1 MLRCYSSVV
10 LAQGRFA
17 LAFPHTDLTSSPG
30 GELWMM
36 AGCWAD
42 RRPQRDAQRTREGV
56 MYAGP
61 NESEGQ
67 WCEFGW
73 GLTWPWH
80 LVVSPREALCTLL
93 RVGETAKTR
102 ERERVLEVHEEKS
115 L

>member
-1 MLRCYSSVV
+1 MLRCYLSVV
-10 LAQGRFA
+10 LAQGLFA

-30 GELWMM
+30 GELWLM

-42 RRPQRDAQRTREGV
+42 RRPRRDSQRTREGV

-61 NESEGQ
+61 NKSEGQ

-93 RVGETAKTR
+93 RVGGDYEDER
-102 ERERVLEVHEEKS
+102 ERES
-115 L
+115 DGGT

>member
-1 MLRCYSSVV
+1 MLRCCCIVV

-17 LAFPHTDLTSSPG
+17 LAFPHSDLPPSLG
-30 GELWMM
+30 CELCLM

-42 RRPQRDAQRTREGV
+42 RDAQRTRKAV

-67 WCEFGW
+67 GCEFGW

-93 RVGETAKTR
+93 RVVGGETAKKER
-102 ERERVLEVHEEKS
+102 ERE
-115 L
+115 